1 MRKLFAILSIS
12 ALFLTGCGSSSSS
25 SSTTNQS
32 ANEFATTISD
42 ESVVVLDVR
51 TPGEFAAG
59 HISNSINIDVETGEF
74 ANQVANLDKTKTYAV
89 YCQSGRRSAIAAS
102 QMAKLGFTSL
112 YNLNGGISAWAGAG
126 QTVVQD

>member
-1 MRKLFAILSIS
+1 VRKLFAILSIS
-12 ALFLTGCGSSSSS
+12 ALFLTGCGSSD
-25 SSTTNQS
+25 STTNQS
-32 ANEFATTISD
+32 VGDFAKTISD

-51 TPGEFAAG
+51 TSGEFAAG

-74 ANQVANLDKTKTYAV
+74 ANQVANLDKTKTYAI

-102 QMAKLGFTSL
+102 QMVKLGFTSL
-112 YNLNGGISAWAGAG
+112 YNLNGGIGAWAGAG

>member
-1 MRKLFAILSIS
+1 MS
-12 ALFLTGCGSSSSS
+12 ALFLTGCGSSD
-25 SSTTNQS
+25 STTNQS
-32 ANEFATTISD
+32 VGDFAKTISD

-51 TPGEFAAG
+51 TSGEFAAG

-74 ANQVANLDKTKTYAV
+74 ANQVANLDKTKTYAI

-112 YNLNGGISAWAGAG
+112 YNLNGGIGAWAGAG

>member
-12 ALFLTGCGSSSSS
+12 ALFLTGCGSSD
-25 SSTTNQS
+25 STTNQS
-32 ANEFATTISD
+32 VGDFAKTISD

-51 TPGEFAAG
+51 TSGEFAAG

-74 ANQVANLDKTKTYAV
+74 ANQVANLDNTKTYAI
-89 YCQSGRRSAIAAS
+89 YCQSGRRSAIAVS

-112 YNLNGGISAWAGAG
+112 YNLNGGIGAWAGAG

>member
-1 MRKLFAILSIS
+1 VRKLFAILSIS
-12 ALFLTGCGSSSSS
+12 ALFLTGCGSSD
-25 SSTTNQS
+25 STTNQS
-32 ANEFATTISD
+32 VGDFAKTISD

-51 TPGEFAAG
+51 TSGEFAAG

-74 ANQVANLDKTKTYAV
+74 ANQVANLDKTKTYAI

-112 YNLNGGISAWAGAG
+112 YNLNGGIGAWAGAG

>member
-12 ALFLTGCGSSSSS
+12 ALFLTGCGSSD
-25 SSTTNQS
+25 STTNQS
-32 ANEFATTISD
+32 VGVFAKTISD

-51 TPGEFAAG
+51 TSGEFAAG

-74 ANQVANLDKTKTYAV
+74 ANQVANLDKTKTYAI

-112 YNLNGGISAWAGAG
+112 YNLNGGIGAWAGAG

>member
-12 ALFLTGCGSSSSS
+12 ALFLTGCGSSD
-25 SSTTNQS
+25 STTNQS
-32 ANEFATTISD
+32 VGDFAKTISD

-51 TPGEFAAG
+51 TSGEFAAG

-74 ANQVANLDKTKTYAV
+74 ANQVANLDKTKTYAI
-89 YCQSGRRSAIAAS
+89 YCHSGRRSAIAAS

-112 YNLNGGISAWAGAG
+112 YNLNGGIGAWAGAG

>member
-12 ALFLTGCGSSSSS
+12 ALFLTGCGSSD
-25 SSTTNQS
+25 STTNQS
-32 ANEFATTISD
+32 VGDFAKTISD

-51 TPGEFAAG
+51 TSGEFAAG

-74 ANQVANLDKTKTYAV
+74 ANQVANLDKTKTYAI

-112 YNLNGGISAWAGAG
+112 YNLNGGIGAWAGAG

>member
-12 ALFLTGCGSSSSS
+12 ALFLTGCGSSD
-25 SSTTNQS
+25 STTNQS
-32 ANEFATTISD
+32 VGDFAKTISD

-51 TPGEFAAG
+51 TSGEFAAG

-74 ANQVANLDKTKTYAV
+74 ANQVANLDKTKTYAI

-112 YNLNGGISAWAGAG
+112 YNLNGGIGAWAGAG
-126 QTVVQD
+126 QAVVQD

>member
-12 ALFLTGCGSSSSS
+12 ALFLTGCGSSD
-25 SSTTNQS
+25 STTNQS
-32 ANEFATTISD
+32 VGDFAKTISD

-51 TPGEFAAG
+51 TSGEFAAG

-74 ANQVANLDKTKTYAV
+74 ANQVANLDKTKTYAI

-112 YNLNGGISAWAGAG
+112 YNLNGGIGAWAGAG
-126 QTVVQD
+126 QTVVKD

>member
-12 ALFLTGCGSSSSS
+12 ALFLTGCGSSD
-25 SSTTNQS
+25 STTNQS
-32 ANEFATTISD
+32 VGDFAKTISD

-51 TPGEFAAG
+51 TSGEFAAG
-59 HISNSINIDVETGEF
+59 HIYNSINIDVETGEF
-74 ANQVANLDKTKTYAV
+74 ANQVANLDKTKTYAI

-112 YNLNGGISAWAGAG
+112 YNLNGGIGAWAGAG

>member
-12 ALFLTGCGSSSSS
+12 ALFLTGCGSSD
-25 SSTTNQS
+25 STTNQS
-32 ANEFATTISD
+32 VGDFAKTISD

-51 TPGEFAAG
+51 TSGEFAAG
-59 HISNSINIDVETGEF
+59 HISNSINIDVETVEF
-74 ANQVANLDKTKTYAV
+74 ANQVANLDKTKTYAI

-112 YNLNGGISAWAGAG
+112 YNLNGGIGAWAGAG

>member
-12 ALFLTGCGSSSSS
+12 ALFLTGCGSSD
-25 SSTTNQS
+25 STTNQS
-32 ANEFATTISD
+32 VGDFAKTISD

-51 TPGEFAAG
+51 TSGEFAAG

-74 ANQVANLDKTKTYAV
+74 ANQVANLEKTKTYAI

-112 YNLNGGISAWAGAG
+112 YNLNGGIGAWAGAG

>member
-12 ALFLTGCGSSSSS
+12 ALFLTGCGSSD
-25 SSTTNQS
+25 STTNQS
-32 ANEFATTISD
+32 VGDFAKTISD

-51 TPGEFAAG
+51 TSGEFAAG

-74 ANQVANLDKTKTYAV
+74 ANQVANLDKTKTYAI

>member
-1 MRKLFAILSIS
+1 MRKLFAVLSIS
-12 ALFLTGCGSSSSS
+12 ALFLTGCGSSD
-25 SSTTNQS
+25 STTNQS
-32 ANEFATTISD
+32 VGDFAKTISD

-51 TPGEFAAG
+51 TPGEFASG

-74 ANQVANLDKTKTYAV
+74 ANQVANLDNTKTYAI

-112 YNLNGGISAWAGAG
+112 YNLNGGIGAWAGAG